1 MEMEMLHRIE
11 AYLRRSEIAASRFGR
26 DSLRDPH
33 LVGDLRRGR
42 ELRAKTSAR
51 LSAYLD
57 MLEKDMPPVS
67 SGCATP
73 SSEDRR
79 SCC

>member
-1 MEMEMLHRIE
+1 MELLHRIE
-11 AYLRRSEIAASRFGR
+11 GHLRRSGVTASRFGR

-42 ELRAKTSAR
+42 ELRAKSSAR

-57 MLEKDMPPVS
+57 AVEETVPPAKAKS
-67 SGCATP
+67 A
-73 SSEDRR
+73 
-79 SCC
+79 